1 MKNLFIIIL
10 LCPLF
15 AVSQIAE
22 ELDFIAPFNDG
33 VAAVKKDNSW
43 GFINHEGQLV
53 IDFRD
58 DLVTSYVDGSRYPV
72 FSDNRCLFTTK
83 RDGITYFGYID
94 KTGKTVIEPIFLN
107 ALNFN
112 NNKALALHILKEE
125 LGDNDVLGKHV
136 VNYKYFE
143 VVLDVNGNITYYL
156 NPKGVNV
163 ILDKAY
169 LNSPP
174 EVTSKHI
181 SENLFA
187 VQSEHKKWHLVT
199 TTMENGLK

>member
-10 LCPLF
+10 LCPIF
-15 AVSQIAE
+15 VFSQIAE

-33 VAAVKKDNSW
+33 VGAVKKGDSW
-43 GFINHEGQLV
+43 GFIDQHGQLV

-58 DLVTSYVDGSRYPV
+58 DLVASHIDGYRYPV
-72 FSDNRCLFTTK
+72 FNNNRCLFSKKT
-83 RDGITYFGYID
+83 DGITYFGYID
-94 KTGKTVIEPIFLN
+94 KTGKAVIAPIFLN
-107 ALNFN
+107 ALNFK
-112 NNKALALHILKEE
+112 NNKAIALHVLKEE
-125 LGDNDVLGKHV
+125 LGDNNVLGKHV
-136 VNYKYFE
+136 VSYKYFE
-143 VVLDVNGNITYYL
+143 VVLDINGNITYYL

-169 LNSPP
+169 LQSPP

-187 VQSEHKKWHLVT
+187 VPSEHKKWRLVT
-199 TTMENGLK
+199 TTSENSLK